1 MYGLNRLYIL
11 MIKQEISVAGRSLCY
26 CVNFNRRRKT
36 RSLIKILPDGGVL
49 VDVPVSVNLLQIR
62 HWVAGQAE
70 WLLQR
75 RDEIN
80 ASTGFVRPLSYLEDE
95 EHLFLGERYRLRPV
109 GHRRH
114 LRPQGIFL
122 QSLHIHVVNMNPGS
136 IKHRLWC
143 WYREQ
148 ALTVFQQRLAELS
161 ETVPWVDSVPELK
174 LRKMRRRWGSC
185 NSRGL
190 VTLNTHLIKAPLA
203 FIDYVILHELCHLR
217 ELNHSRRFYRL
228 MDQVLPEWRK
238 IKQQLDERAALI
250 GNE

>member
-1 MYGLNRLYIL
+1 
-11 MIKQEISVAGRSLCY
+11 MIEQEIIIAGRSLRY
-26 CVNFNRRRKT
+26 RVNFNRRRKT

-49 VDVPVSVNLLQIR
+49 VDVPVSVNLRQIR
-62 HWVAGQAE
+62 HWVAEQAE

-80 ASTGFVRPLSYLEDE
+80 ASTGFVRPLSYLEGE
-95 EHLFLGERYRLRPV
+95 EHFFLGERYRLRPV
-109 GHRRH
+109 DRRH
-114 LRPQGIFL
+114 GSRPQGIFS
-122 QSLHIHVVNMNPGS
+122 QSLYIHVADRHPDN
-136 IKHRLWC
+136 IKQRLWC

-148 ALTVFQQRLAELS
+148 ARVVFQQRLAELG
-161 ETVPWVDSVPELK
+161 ETVPWVDSVPEMK
-174 LRKMRRRWGSC
+174 LRKMRCRWGSC

-190 VTLNTHLIKAPLA
+190 VTLNTHLVKAPLA

-217 ELNHSRRFYRL
+217 ELNHSQRFYRL

-238 IKQQLDERAALI
+238 VKKQLDERAALI

>member
-1 MYGLNRLYIL
+1 
-11 MIKQEISVAGRSLCY
+11 MIKQEIIVAGRSLCY

-62 HWVAGQAE
+62 HWVAEQAE
-70 WLLQR
+70 WLLRR
-75 RDEIN
+75 RDEIKTS
-80 ASTGFVRPLSYLEDE
+80 AGFVCPLSYIEDE
-95 EHLFLGERYRLRPV
+95 EHLFLGERYRLRPIS
-109 GHRRH
+109 HRHH
-114 LRPQGIFL
+114 LQPQGISA
-122 QSLHIHVVNMNPGS
+122 QSLHIHIANTDPDS
-136 IKHRLWC
+136 IKHRLWR

-148 ALTVFQQRLAELS
+148 ARTVFQQRLADLS
-161 ETVPWVDSVPELK
+161 ETVPWVELVPELK

-190 VTLNTHLIKAPLA
+190 VTLNTHLIKAPIE

-228 MDQVLPEWRK
+228 MDHVLPEWRSV
-238 IKQQLDERAALI
+238 KQRLDERADFI